1 MLGIEPKGDGANS
14 VSLKFPNGS
23 RIIWLPGS
31 PATVRGFSKVSM
43 LVIDKAAYMHWA
55 MYTALIPMLAV
66 GGGDLWVM
74 RTPCG
79 KQGLFHQIWAH
90 GGARWERVLARATE
104 YPGRIPADF
113 LEQQRS
119 ELGPAAFEQEFM
131 CEFVDAGGQVFAQDM
146 LDRALD
152 ESVEPLIFA
161 GNWGSNRGRSDVFR
175 VRMTIWRLRWRW
187 RYGRRG
193 KPAKRNFFGTQRLPG
208 IS

>member
-161 GNWGSNRGRSDVFR
+161 GNWGSNRG
-175 VRMTIWRLRWRW
+175 
-187 RYGRRG
+187 
-193 KPAKRNFFGTQRLPG
+193 KK
-208 IS
+208 